1 MNYTVDDYF
10 NVLDGKISLE
20 QYERSDL
27 SFELTN
33 LVLTYCKLYHSEI
46 DVKNSKDHVFGL
58 INYCLDGNNID
69 IAKSEL
75 IKNFPVKLFTKE
87 QLNMVFS
94 IPVAIM
100 KEIYAK
106 YKKDIDNWNILKSS
120 IKKFV

>member
-10 NVLDGKISLE
+10 NVLDGKISLDRYDCSE
-20 QYERSDL
+20 L
-27 SFELTN
+27 SFDLTN

-46 DVKNSKDHVFGL
+46 ELKVSKDHIFGL
-58 INYCLDGNNID
+58 INFCLEGNNID

-75 IKNFPVKLFTKE
+75 IKNFPVKLFTDE
-87 QLNMVFS
+87 QLDMVFS

-106 YKKDIDNWNILKSS
+106 YKMDTDNWNNLKSC
-120 IKKFV
+120 IKKFI

>member
-10 NVLDGKISLE
+10 NVLDGKISLDRHDCSE
-20 QYERSDL
+20 L
-27 SFELTN
+27 SFDLTN

-46 DVKNSKDHVFGL
+46 ELKVSKGHIFGL
-58 INYCLDGNNID
+58 INFCLEGNNID

-75 IKNFPVKLFTKE
+75 IKNFPVKLFTNE
-87 QLNMVFS
+87 QLDMVFS

-106 YKKDIDNWNILKSS
+106 YKMDTDNWNNLKSC
-120 IKKFV
+120 IKKFI